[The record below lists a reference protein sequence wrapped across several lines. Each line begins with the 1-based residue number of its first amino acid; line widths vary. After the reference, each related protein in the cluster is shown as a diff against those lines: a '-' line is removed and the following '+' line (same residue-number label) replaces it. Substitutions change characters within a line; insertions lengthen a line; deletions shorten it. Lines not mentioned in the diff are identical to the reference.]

1 MPAEE
6 YFNLYKR
13 CVDIQSIQFTLDDF
27 KKFQKSTNV
36 RIFEDKNCIAILGLT
51 DIEIEIYFIG
61 VARNYRGKG
70 LGKKLLKSIISFS
83 KNYGA
88 KIIILEVGVKNVPA
102 KNIYLSLD
110 FKECGIRKDYYKNKS
125 GFRQHEVIM
134 KLNLDNSLILLLLII
149 LIMKSVLN

>member
-1 MPAEE
+1 MLAEE

-13 CVDIQSIQFTLDDF
+13 CVDIQSIKFTLDDF
-27 KKFQKSTNV
+27 KKFHKSKNV
-36 RIFEDKNCIAILGLT
+36 RVIKDKNCIAILGLT

-61 VARNYRGKG
+61 VARSYRGKG

-88 KIIILEVGVKNVPA
+88 KVIILEVGVKNVPA
-102 KNIYLSLD
+102 KNIYLSLN

-125 GFRQHEVIM
+125 GFRQDAVIM
-134 KLNLDNSLILLLLII
+134 KLNLET
-149 LIMKSVLN
+149 

>member
-61 VARNYRGKG
+61 VARSYRGKG

-88 KIIILEVGVKNVPA
+88 KVIILEVGAKNVPA
-102 KNIYLSLD
+102 KKIYLSLD
-110 FKECGIRKDYYKNKS
+110 FKECGIRKDYYKNRS
-125 GFRQHEVIM
+125 GFRQDALIM
-134 KLNLDNSLILLLLII
+134 KLNLET
-149 LIMKSVLN
+149 